1 MKNPH
6 RQLRTPFYCF
16 AIAVLATL
24 PFLPSL
30 GYGFLAEWDDGGFVS
45 LNPFIS
51 WTVENLI
58 YNLTTNLQGVYTP
71 LTTLSLMVDN
81 VIFNGNPA
89 GFHFVNILLYGG
101 CAVFLFLI
109 MRRLSIPVVC
119 AFILTLLWAWNPCK
133 AETVAWIS
141 ERKGVASAFF
151 AFGAFYYFMRS
162 CELKKMPIGA
172 AILIFIA
179 CFFKPWVLP
188 VPGLMILYA
197 WTLSP
202 DNYRKVLQAVWL
214 PALTGTLAAAIVVG
228 MTFGESSAS
237 RSFSLIDTFG
247 VLRYIA
253 ASLWPLNLNP
263 IHPRAGFIAVCPELL
278 IGIAMIIALWAMAA
292 RSGKWRVSLVF
303 SIACIALT
311 LPLIVSGSF
320 TNANYTDRYGFLVS
334 ALIWCWIGVVGLR
347 YFNAFPRVAI
357 LGTIVLASGYLLT
370 LTLYLDTFS
379 DSRLVFAHA
388 AINENCPPKALEG
401 LALVALNRNDS
412 ELLYQSGRLFIE
424 RAHQIQG
431 NEIIYADTGNLF
443 CAMAVALEAQKCEFL
458 ERILNDLD
466 GKTFYSPEIFLPRA
480 YNLVIEG
487 LLSAGKRKEA
497 LRLLEQQ
504 QRRGDGNA
512 FELAFAAGLS
522 GYLTND
528 FERAVHEWRVALNI
542 RPTDKKV
549 QINLKAAEAKLKQN
563 DDESI

>member
-1 MKNPH
+1 MA
-6 RQLRTPFYCF
+6 RITGFFYC
-16 AIAVLATL
+16 
-24 PFLPSL
+24 
-30 GYGFLAEWDDGGFVS
+30 
-45 LNPFIS
+45 
-51 WTVENLI
+51 
-58 YNLTTNLQGVYTP
+58 
-71 LTTLSLMVDN
+71 
-81 VIFNGNPA
+81 
-89 GFHFVNILLYGG
+89 LY
-101 CAVFLFLI
+101 CA
-109 MRRLSIPVVC
+109 
-119 AFILTLLWAWNPCK
+119 
-133 AETVAWIS
+133 
-141 ERKGVASAFF
+141 
-151 AFGAFYYFMRS
+151 Y
-162 CELKKMPIGA
+162 
-172 AILIFIA
+172 
-179 CFFKPWVLP
+179 
-188 VPGLMILYA
+188 
-197 WTLSP
+197 
-202 DNYRKVLQAVWL
+202 
-214 PALTGTLAAAIVVG
+214 
-228 MTFGESSAS
+228 
-237 RSFSLIDTFG
+237 
-247 VLRYIA
+247 
-253 ASLWPLNLNP
+253 
-263 IHPRAGFIAVCPELL
+263 
-278 IGIAMIIALWAMAA
+278 
-292 RSGKWRVSLVF
+292 
-303 SIACIALT
+303 LT

-443 CAMAVALEAQKCEFL
+443 CAMAVALEAQKCESL

-466 GKTFYSPEIFLPRA
+466 SKTFYSPEIFLPRA
-480 YNLVIEG
+480 YNLVIEE

-528 FERAVHEWRVALNI
+528 FERAVHEWRAALNI